1 MNPTENRLTGTA
13 VAPTPADL
21 LRGAALY
28 LRRHGWIQDDYYRPA
43 SSHTATTPPACAVG
57 AIAMA
62 AYGHAVDAP
71 SLHTEPEV
79 KDFHRAVDALDGYLQ
94 DTHAADLYTWNDTDG
109 RTAEQVITALHE
121 AADRWDHTHTARVRA
136 MS

>member
-1 MNPTENRLTGTA
+1 MNRTQHDEPVTA
-13 VAPTPADL
+13 VAPSPADL

-43 SSHTATTPPACAVG
+43 SAHTATPPACAVG

-62 AYGHAVDAP
+62 AYGHPVDAP

-94 DTHAADLYTWNDTDG
+94 DTHAADLYTWNDTPG
-109 RTAEQVITALHE
+109 RTADQVITALQ
-121 AADRWDHTHTARVRA
+121 AAAGWWDRTHTAGGGDNPA
-136 MS
+136 

>member
-1 MNPTENRLTGTA
+1 MNPPENRLTGTA

-43 SSHTATTPPACAVG
+43 SGRAAAPPACAVG

-62 AYGHAVDAP
+62 AYGQPVDAP

-94 DTHAADLYTWNDTDG
+94 DTYAADLYTWNDTPG
-109 RTAEQVITALHE
+109 RTADQVITALQ
-121 AADRWDHTHTARVRA
+121 AAAGRRDRAHTAGA
-136 MS
+136 GDNPA